1 METLTRRSADV
12 QRDVLRLV
20 CVSDGDRRA
29 RPLSNRSLIGLA
41 SEKDETISNPQFPF
55 LFPPFLIDLLF
66 LACKQMTSLMRTI
79 THRDGPSFDNIITG
93 FLMRF
98 RYTLLRIHVCAGRDR
113 LNR

>member
-1 METLTRRSADV
+1 METFTGRSTNV
-12 QRDVLRLV
+12 QHNMLRFV
-20 CVSDGDRRA
+20 GVGGGDRRT
-29 RPLSNRSLIGLA
+29 RPLSHRSLIGLA